1 MSSSSSTNEQE
12 RVRSLAERIARRLAQ
27 DDGSSVA
34 RAGESEG
41 LSGEVAA
48 LRDGLSEMQRR
59 LARIES
65 RITPGAE
72 AGARAADS
80 SMRGSQERAGAI
92 SHLAAA
98 NSGAQMPWLSST
110 YIPATAHPSQE
121 KFGITEAVS
130 ELVDYFER
138 EKTCTVEPGNK
149 PCDHCSMCSSRGF

>member
-1 MSSSSSTNEQE
+1 MSSSNEQD
-12 RVRSLAERIARRLAQ
+12 RVRSLAERIARRLAR
-27 DDGSSVA
+27 DENAPAA
-34 RAGESEG
+34 RAEDSEG

-48 LRDGLSEMQRR
+48 LRDGLSEIQQR

-65 RITPGAE
+65 RIRPGAE

-80 SMRGSQERAGAI
+80 MRGSQERTGMSAPA
-92 SHLAAA
+92 HLATA
-98 NSGAQMPWLSST
+98 NSGAQTPWLSST
-110 YIPATAHPSQE
+110 YIPATSHPSQE